1 MGKTFHLFSGN
12 WCSTC
17 VTSLPEIMSTFKE
30 LNLDKSSIFFYDVNA
45 FKTEPKEDIAKFN
58 IKRIPTL
65 VVLDSENQEVGR
77 ITEFANNSWN
87 KDIKELA
94 EK

>member
-1 MGKTFHLFSGN
+1 MSKTYHLFSGN

-17 VTSLPEIMSTFKE
+17 VVSLPEIMSTFKE
-30 LNLDKSSIFFYDVNA
+30 LNLDKSDIFFYDVNA

-65 VVLDSENQEVGR
+65 VVLDSENNELGR
-77 ITEFANNSWN
+77 ITEYAHKSW
-87 KDIKELA
+87 KEDIKELA
-94 EK
+94 KK